1 MNPVSIHRGLRLY
14 KWVSGGYGTGMER
27 KGIAARQLTGQ
38 LSGRGPGRLSIFPI
52 SVLMPAAISAASIC
66 QLYRLPG
73 AGRRQQAP
81 APVGTIILKY
91 YSIRGAS
98 AFVKHVLDALREI
111 RPPHGIEILP
121 HQIEKSPQQI
131 EILPHEIEIFGVPV
145 PPGFRH
151 RFPPACPSR
160 CSPADRQTR
169 SRSQWRSSCPC
180 GKSSRPPGAPQ
191 CSTA

>member
-121 HQIEKSPQQI
+121 H
-131 EILPHEIEIFGVPV
+131 EIEIFGVPV

-180 GKSSRPPGAPQ
+180 DKSSRPLAALP